1 MNTTYLMHTL
11 KTNRFV
17 QIAIV
22 ALLLF
27 VLYKY
32 NVKDKVMNMV
42 KSDFVSLPMT
52 NVNTEEFTDTSESNE
67 KPRMETLAEPSNTT
81 AADPT
86 ESDLAP
92 FDISAT
98 EQQILEKISSGASQL
113 TAGDLLPKYDDA
125 TTFAKENPVTQ
136 VLKDQNFLISGYSQG
151 MDTISSSKRIPYNDF
166 RENILIP
173 KDNSVSPWNMSALE
187 EGFVQR
193 GI

>member
-1 MNTTYLMHTL
+1 MNTKYLIHTL
-11 KTNRFV
+11 KTNMLV

-22 ALLLF
+22 AILVF

-32 NVKDKVMNMV
+32 KDKISNMF
-42 KSDFVSLPMT
+42 KKDYVSLPMT
-52 NVNTEEFTDTSESNE
+52 NVNTEKFTDTSSTSE
-67 KPRMETLAEPSNTT
+67 KPRVEKLTDASNTT
-81 AADPT
+81 ATDPT
-86 ESDLAP
+86 ETDLAS
-92 FDISAT
+92 FDISST
-98 EQQILEKISSGASQL
+98 EKQILEKISSGASQL

-125 TTFAKENPVTQ
+125 ITFAKENPVTQ

-173 KDNSVSPWNMSALE
+173 KDNSISPWNMSALE